1 VAKTVQLMAQR
12 AVTAQAIHQ
21 VVYGNALAVYGLN
34 AEMKEEH
41 QRFAENRMNTHK
53 NAPLTPKGREAMV
66 RFVIEGG

>member
-1 VAKTVQLMAQR
+1 MAKTAQLMAQR

-41 QRFAENRMNTHK
+41 QRFAENLMEPHK
-53 NAPLTPKGREAMV
+53 NAPP
-66 RFVIEGG
+66 